1 MQTAATEADRTVMV
15 LSPDYLKSQFATPEW
30 AAAFTQDPRSLGR
43 KLVPVMV
50 RQCQPPGLL
59 SPIVHISLIGLDEDA
74 AQAQLLK
81 GVNAER
87 SKPVNRPSFPGARP
101 PQLHAS
107 FPGPATPSSSG
118 PQKLYLPKVKRA
130 PTDVDRRRFSR
141 QAFDTIKVHFE
152 TALKELLQQDAALE
166 CDFQINTATEFTTEV
181 FLNGKSVCR
190 CKIWQGG
197 VLAGDGISYAEGHWH
212 HGNSGTNE
220 ILSISDGQ
228 GDLHLS
234 SLMGARSV
242 GSQDN
247 MI

>member
-1 MQTAATEADRTVMV
+1 MKGGAYAQKSPSLVSHVRLRSHILPKRFQGSAPADPHAGSSAMTDFFISYTSADRAWAEWIAFTLEEKGYKTVVQAWDFRPGSNFVIEMQTAATEADRTVMV

-118 PQKLYLPKVKRA
+118 PKS
-130 PTDVDRRRFSR
+130 PTCRR
-141 QAFDTIKVHFE
+141 
-152 TALKELLQQDAALE
+152 
-166 CDFQINTATEFTTEV
+166 
-181 FLNGKSVCR
+181 
-190 CKIWQGG
+190 
-197 VLAGDGISYAEGHWH
+197 
-212 HGNSGTNE
+212 
-220 ILSISDGQ
+220 
-228 GDLHLS
+228 
-234 SLMGARSV
+234 
-242 GSQDN
+242 
-247 MI
+247 